1 MCHPETYMVHHL
13 LPALLPEHTAGP
25 LSKVEVQSTV
35 DIELWSSDD
44 VSQQPLWLC
53 SISETRLDMGSD
65 GGSQYSYG
73 L

>member
-1 MCHPETYMVHHL
+1 MICMCHPETYMVHHL

-53 SISETRLDMGSD
+53 STSESPKLEQSATVVQL
-65 GGSQYSYG
+65 
-73 L
+73 